1 MLRIKSN
8 RNLFFTIVSAPLFIT
23 ILILAVLT
31 AINPR
36 DRQNPT
42 DCDIIT
48 RNIAKSLYAFEG
60 NPAETLSESN
70 ILQPYLFTNR
80 DEYLEE
86 LDTHLEGVKNSL
98 KADIVYIMDTN
109 GLVIA
114 SSSAVGS
121 DPLTGNNYGFR
132 PYFRKALRG
141 EAAIYPGLGVTTDQ
155 RGIYYSAPLRERGGK
170 IIAVIVIK
178 VNVNRLE
185 KELYKYD
192 DPTFI
197 ITKEQ
202 VIFASNRPELLY
214 HYILPIDE
222 STLENIY
229 RSNQFAS
236 TELRP
241 FIHITN
247 DATITFKNRDYYA
260 QMVPLKNTGWKLIK
274 LNSDRSLTNSK
285 YSNKI
290 YAITLS
296 SLLFIL
302 ALIYYIALY
311 RFSAREKELNADI
324 KLYKNLFSLG
334 PDAVCVTD
342 IEGSILSHNEAF
354 SQLFGY
360 EPKTIE
366 SMNIRDFYAD
376 PETDRPRLLYRLDLK
391 KSLRNYILVM
401 KTKDGK
407 LLRTSNSLIRIDH
420 KGNQV
425 IESVIRDI
433 SEAEIEKRQLRT
445 AQKREMI
452 GIMSSGLAHDFNN
465 ILAAINA
472 SASLI
477 RYSTNNDQSGGIEEI
492 VLTIENA
499 VEKGSTL
506 VKRISSLARHEEG
519 KYSLIDLAR
528 LLNEIHDIFRKTV
541 PSNIKT
547 TICLNTDRS
556 RIKGDPVQIEQ
567 VILNILINAS
577 HSMSIMKQDQLNKGG
592 TITTTLETVEKNDLI
607 SFFPTCDNDFYICI
621 SISDTGV
628 GIPSDLQE
636 RVFEPFFTTKDKT
649 KGSGLGLSM
658 VFDIIKQHGGLI
670 RFESEENR
678 GTTFFI
684 YFPYAN
690 IE

>member
-1 MLRIKSN
+1 M
-8 RNLFFTIVSAPLFIT
+8 
-23 ILILAVLT
+23 
-31 AINPR
+31 
-36 DRQNPT
+36 
-42 DCDIIT
+42 
-48 RNIAKSLYAFEG
+48 
-60 NPAETLSESN
+60 
-70 ILQPYLFTNR
+70 LQPYLFTNR

-141 EAAIYPGLGVTTDQ
+141 EVAVYPGLGVTTDQ

-170 IIAVIVIK
+170 IIAVVVIK

-185 KELYKYD
+185 KELYKYN

-214 HYILPIDE
+214 HYILPINE

-247 DATITFKNRDYYA
+247 DDSITFKNRDYHA
-260 QMVPLKNTGWKLIK
+260 QMVSLKNTGWKLIK
-274 LNSDRSLTNSK
+274 LNSDRSLANSK
-285 YSNKI
+285 YCKKI
-290 YAITLS
+290 YAIILAF
-296 SLLFIL
+296 LLFML

-311 RFSAREKELNADI
+311 LFNRKEKELNADI

-342 IEGSILSHNEAF
+342 IEGNILSHNEAF

-433 SEAEIEKRQLRT
+433 SESEIKKQQLRI

-477 RYSTNNDQSGGIEEI
+477 RYSNTNNQPGDIEDI

-506 VKRISSLARHEEG
+506 IRRISSLARHEESQ
-519 KYSLIDLAR
+519 YSLVDLTK

-541 PSNIKT
+541 PSDIKT
-547 TICLNTDRS
+547 KICINTGKS

-577 HSMSIMKQDQLNKGG
+577 HSMSIMKHNNQTRGG
-592 TITTTLETVEKNDLI
+592 TITTTLDKVEKKDLTDLFDKCE
-607 SFFPTCDNDFYICI
+607 SDSYICI
-621 SISDTGV
+621 CISDTGV

-684 YFPYAN
+684 YLPSAD
-690 IE
+690 I